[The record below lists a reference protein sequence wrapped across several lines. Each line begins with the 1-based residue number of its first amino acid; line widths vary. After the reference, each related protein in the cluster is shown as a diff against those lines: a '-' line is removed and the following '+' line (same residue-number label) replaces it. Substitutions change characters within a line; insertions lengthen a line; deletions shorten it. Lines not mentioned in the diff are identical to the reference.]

1 MRVYVC
7 VSAPSTVRRV
17 MWEKSERRLSVDLT
31 KAKSAPGQ
39 KIVSRH
45 SFSSLLMNEQVIQG
59 LVEAAESNGI
69 IGLMIFMSDYS

>member
-1 MRVYVC
+1 MEV
-7 VSAPSTVRRV
+7 
-17 MWEKSERRLSVDLT
+17 T
-31 KAKSAPGQ
+31 KDKSAPGQ

-45 SFSSLLMNEQVIQG
+45 SFSSLLMNEQVTQG